1 MAAAATAE
9 ALAAALREAQDAT
22 AAARAAAAAAQ
33 AASAR
38 AEELMQQLQCMSPPA
53 SARAGRARSSLSL
66 GELRPPT
73 VDGAAEEG
81 PSRARCLPRRIF
93 VLRHGESEGNVD
105 ESMYSRVADPEISL
119 TERGV
124 AQAEDAGRQI
134 RARCEADGGA
144 YRVFFY
150 FSPYARTKQV
160 RPARQLHP
168 AACTRIARMALGGE
182 AGCRACA

>member
-1 MAAAATAE
+1 MAAAATHE

-33 AASAR
+33 AATAR

-53 SARAGRARSSLSL
+53 SARGRARSSLSL
-66 GELRPPT
+66 GELQPPT
-73 VDGAAEEG
+73 GDGAAEEG

-105 ESMYSRVADPEISL
+105 ESMYSRVADPEITL

-124 AQAEDAGRQI
+124 AQAEEAGRQI

-160 RPARQLHP
+160 RLARRAAPRCLHP
-168 AACTRIARMALGGE
+168 HCPHCVRRRG
-182 AGCRACA
+182 